1 MSEII
6 TVHRDYPLFVHDD
19 PWTCFHRDC
28 LKEAHILI
36 VADEDYL
43 RAQGISEHDDIWLIA
58 LCPVHYEEWRVFKKT
73 STLKGQQRVNSER

>member
-6 TVHRDYPLFVHDD
+6 TVHPDYPLFVHDD
-19 PWTCFHRDC
+19 PWTCFHRNC

-43 RAQGISEHDDIWLIA
+43 RAQGISDDEKILIA
-58 LCPVHYEEWRVFKKT
+58 LCPTHYQEWKNFKKLNRQT
-73 STLKGQQRVNSER
+73 NTEEK